1 MPIPVSDILNKTS
14 IILNDE
20 DFIRWTKEELIGWL
34 NDAAGEIVIRRPQAR
49 LIVQVMPLAQ
59 GALQK
64 LPIEAV
70 QLIDVVRNV
79 PGRSISRVSRR
90 LLDDQQPDWYD
101 MRATKRIKH
110 FTVEEETPTYF
121 YVYPPAS
128 ENLTVEVRYSS
139 RPPHVQNDNESVDLD
154 YAYIGPIISYILYR
168 ALSKDSEYANGQI
181 AITHFQAF
189 SEAIGVNNAMTQAL
203 TANAGGQ

>member
-1 MPIPVSDILNKTS
+1 MPIPVSDILNKSS

-20 DFIRWTKEELIGWL
+20 EFVRWPKDELIGWL

-49 LIVQVMPLAQ
+49 LIVQVMPLVQ
-59 GALQK
+59 GVLQK

-90 LLDDQQPDWYD
+90 LLDDQMPDWYD
-101 MRATKRIKH
+101 MRPSNRIKH
-110 FTVEEETPTYF
+110 FTIEEETPTHF

-128 ENLTVEVRYSS
+128 SDLNVEVRYSS
-139 RPPHVQNDNESVDLD
+139 RPPHVHSETESIDLD

-189 SEAIGVNNAMTQAL
+189 SEAIGVNNAITQAL